1 MSQLIIINTLLLK
14 SQGWMFSSACMFHVQ
29 SAAFFASFMTFDIYF
44 FYTKIYSFFIFF
56 FSIISSICLY
66 KRFLLLSMWYKRG
79 EIFEEDLKGNFILS
93 GDFISLNKI
102 NMELLILNL
111 LSHSKLL
118 CFFRF
123 WGELSAILFYYI
135 FFASLNQGF
144 I

>member
-1 MSQLIIINTLLLK
+1 MNVFFSLYVSICCFFFLLL
-14 SQGWMFSSACMFHVQ
+14 WLL
-29 SAAFFASFMTFDIYF
+29 T
-44 FYTKIYSFFIFF
+44 FIFF
-56 FSIISSICLY
+56 ILRYIHSLFFFPIISSICLY
-66 KRFLLLSMWYKRG
+66 KRFLLLAMWYKRG

-123 WGELSAILFYYI
+123 WGELSAILFNYI
-135 FFASLNQGF
+135 LFASLNPLLVF
-144 I
+144 M